1 MASSSH
7 RAGGAGGNAA
17 RYPAQRYPDRK
28 VMLASEKFYEK
39 SDIEDMLPEAEVT
52 EPGKYWAIG
61 DNGRAYSATYTLKY
75 GGVFFFCIP
84 AAVKILGYVPA

>member
-1 MASSSH
+1 
-7 RAGGAGGNAA
+7 
-17 RYPAQRYPDRK
+17 
-28 VMLASEKFYEK
+28 MLKNEKFYEK

-84 AAVKILGYVPA
+84 AAVKSWGMYRREPVPLMRESGHNPWGSRRVEAALL

>member
-1 MASSSH
+1 
-7 RAGGAGGNAA
+7 
-17 RYPAQRYPDRK
+17 
-28 VMLASEKFYEK
+28 MLKNEKFYEK

-84 AAVKILGYVPA
+84 P